1 MNVGRTN
8 CLSARTPARG
18 GTRLSHSQMLNAGP
32 PPAPEDIPDVGN
44 VDVRAATENFVVAAR
59 LLPARLRR
67 DLVALYGYARLVDEL
82 GDAVDGDRSA
92 WLDWAEDELDA
103 AVAGRARHPVFVR
116 LGTTLGRGIDP
127 QPCYDLIEAN
137 RLDQVVQRY
146 ETFDDLLG
154 YCRLSANPVGRLVL
168 GALGLDDPG
177 RVARSDA
184 VCTALQLVEHWQ
196 DLAEDARAG
205 RRYVPA
211 EDLERFGVVEDELTS
226 TPASPRLRALVSFEC
241 DRARRLLVEGAPLVA
256 TVPGLARVAVAGF
269 VGGGL
274 AALRAVA
281 AAGFDVT
288 AGAPVS
294 SPTARAVATLE
305 ALSGRIR

>member
-1 MNVGRTN
+1 M
-8 CLSARTPARG
+8 
-18 GTRLSHSQMLNAGP
+18 SHSQMLNAGP
-32 PPAPEDIPDVGN
+32 PPAPGDIPDVGT
-44 VDVRAATENFVVAAR
+44 VDARAATENFVVAAR
-59 LLPARLRR
+59 LLPGRFRR

-82 GDAVDGDRSA
+82 GDAVDGDRNA
-92 WLDWAEDELDA
+92 WLDWAEGELDA

-116 LGTTLGRGIDP
+116 LGATLGRGIDP
-127 QPCYDLIEAN
+127 QPCYDLLEAN

-211 EDLERFGVVEDELTS
+211 EDLERFGVDEDELTAA
-226 TPASPRLRALVSFEC
+226 PASSRLRALVSFEC

-256 TVPGLARVAVAGF
+256 TVPGMARLAVAGF

-288 AGAPVS
+288 AGAPVA
-294 SPTARAVATLE
+294 PPAARAVATLE